1 MNSPIAI
8 NRLRII
14 LVDDTPARAS
24 LLEEALAACGHRV
37 LATLPSASGLLKQ
50 VECQRPDAVIV
61 DLESPDRDVLE
72 AMSLLNHHQPLPVLM
87 FAASDDPEQ
96 IQRAVKAGVSAYI
109 VDGLASHRV
118 RSLIDVAIARFHEY
132 QALRQELADARQ
144 ALAGKDTVERAKQ
157 LLMRHRQLNEDDA
170 HRALQKLAMERG
182 RKLVAVAREV
192 VDILQ
197 WLEREP
203 SQDPMSVNSP

>member
-1 MNSPIAI
+1 MSTGALWALPS
-8 NRLRII
+8 LST
-14 LVDDTPARAS
+14 DCGSFSPARAS

-96 IQRAVKAGVSAYI
+96 IQRAVKATGSRPA
-109 VDGLASHRV
+109 A
-118 RSLIDVAIARFHEY
+118 
-132 QALRQELADARQ
+132 
-144 ALAGKDTVERAKQ
+144 
-157 LLMRHRQLNEDDA
+157 
-170 HRALQKLAMERG
+170 
-182 RKLVAVAREV
+182 
-192 VDILQ
+192 
-197 WLEREP
+197 
-203 SQDPMSVNSP
+203 